1 MLKRF
6 LLAAMTCLS
15 GLVALPA
22 LAQTG
27 PSFRCTPDLVGAE
40 YVICANP
47 SLHGLD
53 RSVAAAYRAAGGR
66 AQAVAGQSLR
76 DSQRAWIETRNSCTM
91 VTSRRSADIANCVRD
106 AMNERIGELERW
118 GR

>member
-1 MLKRF
+1 MF
-6 LLAAMTCLS
+6 LRHIRIAMICLP
-15 GLVALPA
+15 GLVAIPA
-22 LAQTG
+22 FAQTG

-47 SLHGLD
+47 SLHQLD
-53 RSVAAAYRAAGGR
+53 RSVAAAYRAAGSRATTVGGR
-66 AQAVAGQSLR
+66 SLR
-76 DSQRAWIETRNSCTM
+76 DSQRAWLETRNSCTM
-91 VTSRRSADIANCVRD
+91 VTSRRSADIANCVRE